1 VQGILAN
8 DMNTQAKLK
17 EAAPVRGVTVPAEF
31 DDIVAWVA
39 WLYYVDELTQS
50 EIAATLSVS
59 RATIVKL
66 LQDARERGAVTIRI
80 NQEAACRTR
89 LSRALATKFNL
100 AAAHAIPTL
109 PGAPLTPRLGEAGA
123 RVLAQDLRSGD
134 IVGVAWGRTVLAVA
148 EKMPQPDEPGPYT
161 IVQVC
166 GSSAGSAVEFS
177 PELCS
182 SVLATRIKARCANF
196 LAPAVLSNTKLRE
209 QLLAEPPLV
218 NQFALIR
225 SANRVLFGVGDVA
238 GAATVRAA
246 DLASRDEIDAYVKR
260 GAVGVLL
267 GRFIDP
273 EGRHMIGD
281 LDSRMIG
288 ITLDELKALPNR
300 LCVAGGLEK
309 IQALRAALRGG
320 YVTHLVTDAEVAAA
334 LLDEPD

>member
-1 VQGILAN
+1 
-8 DMNTQAKLK
+8 MNREAKFK
-17 EAAPVRGVTVPAEF
+17 DAAPVRGVAVPAEF
-31 DDIVAWVA
+31 DDVVAWVA

-80 NQEAACRTR
+80 NQEAASRTG
-89 LSRALATKFNL
+89 LSRALAAKFAL
-100 AAAHAIPTL
+100 AAAHVIPNL
-109 PGAPLTPRLGEAGA
+109 PGPPLAHRLGEAGA
-123 RVLAQDLRSGD
+123 RVLAQELRTGD
-134 IVGVAWGRTVLAVA
+134 TIGVAWGRTVLAVA
-148 EKMPQPDEPGPYT
+148 EKMPEPDESGPYT
-161 IVQVC
+161 VVQVC
-166 GSSAGSAVEFS
+166 GSSAGSDVEFS

-182 SVLATRIKARCANF
+182 SVLASRIKARCANL
-196 LAPAVLSNTKLRE
+196 LAPAVLSNTKLRD
-209 QLLAEPPLV
+209 QLLTEPPLV

-246 DLASRDEIDAYVKR
+246 GLASREEIDAYVKR

-267 GRFIDP
+267 GRFIDR

-288 ITLDELKALPNR
+288 ITLDELRALPNR
-300 LCVAGGLEK
+300 LCVAGGPEK

-320 YVTHLVTDAEVAAA
+320 YITHLVTDAQAAEA
-334 LLDEPD
+334 LLALPD

>member
-1 VQGILAN
+1 
-8 DMNTQAKLK
+8 MNREAKIK
-17 EAAPVRGVTVPAEF
+17 DAAPVKGVGVPAEF
-31 DDIVAWVA
+31 DDVVAWVA

-80 NQEAACRTR
+80 NQEAASRTG
-89 LSRALATKFNL
+89 LSRALADKFEL
-100 AAAHAIPTL
+100 AAAHVIPNL
-109 PGAPLTPRLGEAGA
+109 SGAPLARRLGEAGG
-123 RVLAQDLRSGD
+123 RVLAQGLRTGD
-134 IVGVAWGRTVLAVA
+134 TIGVAWGRTVLAVA
-148 EKMPQPDEPGPYT
+148 EKMPEPDESGPYT
-161 IVQVC
+161 VVQVC

-182 SVLATRIKARCANF
+182 SVLASRIKARCANF
-196 LAPAVLSNTKLRE
+196 LAPAVLSSTALRE

-218 NQFALIR
+218 SQFALIR

-246 DLASRDEIDAYVKR
+246 GLAGREEIDAYVER

-267 GRFIDP
+267 GRFIDS

-300 LCVAGGLEK
+300 LCVAGGSQK

-320 YVTHLVTDAEVAAA
+320 YITHLVTDADAAAA
-334 LLDEPD
+334 LLALSD

>member
-1 VQGILAN
+1 MLAN
-8 DMNTQAKLK
+8 DMNRQAKIK
-17 EAAPVRGVTVPAEF
+17 DAAPLKGVAVPAEF
-31 DDIVAWVA
+31 DDVVAWVA
-39 WLYYVDELTQS
+39 WLYYVDNLTQS
-50 EIAATLSVS
+50 EIAVTLSVS

-80 NQEAACRTR
+80 NQEAASRTG
-89 LSRALATKFNL
+89 LSRALGVKFGL
-100 AAAHAIPTL
+100 KAAHVIPNL
-109 PGAPLTPRLGEAGA
+109 PGAPLTRRLGEAGA
-123 RVLAQDLRSGD
+123 RVLAQELRTGD
-134 IVGVAWGRTVLAVA
+134 TVGVAWGRTVLAVA
-148 EKMPQPDEPGPYT
+148 EKMPTPDEPGPYT

-182 SVLATRIKARCANF
+182 SVLASRIKARCANL
-196 LAPAVLSNTKLRE
+196 LAPAVLSSTALRE
-209 QLLAEPPLV
+209 QLLAEPPLI

-246 DLASRDEIDAYVKR
+246 EMASGEEIDAYVKR

-300 LCVAGGLEK
+300 LCVAGGPEK

-320 YVTHLVTDAEVAAA
+320 YITHLVTDAQAATA
-334 LLDEPD
+334 LLEHPD

>member
-1 VQGILAN
+1 
-8 DMNTQAKLK
+8 MNTQAKPR
-17 EAAPVRGVTVPAEF
+17 EAAPVRGVAVPAEF

-39 WLYYVDELTQS
+39 WLYYADELTQS

-80 NQEAACRTR
+80 NQEAASRTR
-89 LSRALATKFNL
+89 LSRALASKFKL
-100 AAAHAIPTL
+100 AAAHVIPTL
-109 PGAPLTPRLGEAGA
+109 PGAALTPRLGEAGA
-123 RVLAQDLRSGD
+123 RVLGQDLRTGD
-134 IVGVAWGRTVLAVA
+134 TVGVAWGRTVLAVA

-161 IVQVC
+161 VVQVC

-182 SVLATRIKARCANF
+182 SVLASRIKARCANL
-196 LAPAVLSNTKLRE
+196 LAPAVLSNTALRE

-238 GAATVRAA
+238 GPATVRAA
-246 DLASRDEIDAYVKR
+246 GLASGEEIDAYVKR
-260 GAVGVLL
+260 GAVGVLI
-267 GRFIDP
+267 GRFIDR

-281 LDSRMIG
+281 LDGRMIG

-300 LCVAGGLEK
+300 LCVAGGPEK
-309 IQALRAALRGG
+309 TQALRAALRGG
-320 YVTHLVTDAEVAAA
+320 YITHLVTDAGAAAA

>member
-1 VQGILAN
+1 
-8 DMNTQAKLK
+8 MNTQAKLNN
-17 EAAPVRGVTVPAEF
+17 AAPVRGGAVPAEF
-31 DDIVAWVA
+31 DDIIAWVV

-50 EIAATLSVS
+50 EIATTLSVS

-66 LQDARERGAVTIRI
+66 LQEARKRGAVTIRI
-80 NQEAACRTR
+80 NHEAASRTR
-89 LSRALATKFNL
+89 LSRALASKFKLTAAHVIPNLPSAPL
-100 AAAHAIPTL
+100 AA
-109 PGAPLTPRLGEAGA
+109 RLGEAGA

-134 IVGVAWGRTVLAVA
+134 TVGVAWGRTVLAVA
-148 EKMPQPDEPGPYT
+148 EKMSAPDEAGPYT
-161 IVQVC
+161 VVQVC

-182 SVLATRIKARCANF
+182 SVLASRIKARCANL

-225 SANRVLFGVGDVA
+225 SANRVLFGIGDVA
-238 GAATVRAA
+238 DAATVRAA
-246 DLASRDEIDAYVKR
+246 DLASPEEIDAYVKR
-260 GAVGVLL
+260 GAVGVLI
-267 GRFIDP
+267 GRFIDRD
-273 EGRHMIGD
+273 GRHMIGD

-300 LCVAGGLEK
+300 LCVAGGPDK

-320 YVTHLVTDAEVAAA
+320 YITHLVTDADAAAA
-334 LLDEPD
+334 LLDQPD